1 MHARDTIVISSTLP
15 QDQPYATSDTRQKV
29 VPRTAQRLL
38 LALLAVVFCGG
49 FLFLVTISPLL
60 LYGFYIALAALIV
73 LRIESVGQFL
83 KLLAPISP
91 YLYWLLIYGAW
102 ATLVSPFI
110 SVVFGDIV
118 RLMFRNLLF
127 LTAAAVAFSDA
138 QNFQRFARFIQ
149 IGVIINCAIS
159 VTQLN
164 DPQFALDLARMLGEK
179 TYTNNN
185 VRPGGL
191 WINPD
196 EAAFANLMALL
207 IIGTERT
214 PLAWIAR
221 CAAVYSIYVS
231 ASRTGS
237 YILLIFFLAFLA
249 FQLSQRAFSFKRM
262 TILVNVL
269 AVAYLIFLG
278 LYYTDNLPTYDHSQ
292 DFALSR
298 ILDVQESN
306 TDYTRGDLT
315 YAVFQVALNAPW
327 HGYGTLGLQDADASQ
342 LYFQRAL
349 PGLGAHNIFLA
360 IWGEAGILG
369 LFGYLIA
376 LGVGASRVL
385 RAKLAPT
392 HRLIAGLMWMAYL
405 IRGLTWHGQL
415 TSGMGIL
422 CVAALYC
429 YPVLMELRDDR
440 PLTTDDG
447 LTAVSGRSS
456 VVKTYG

>member
-1 MHARDTIVISSTLP
+1 MKPIVWNNTTAINEPYSRS
-15 QDQPYATSDTRQKV
+15 DQRQKV
-29 VPRTAQRLL
+29 VPRVAQRVLVAL
-38 LALLAVVFCGG
+38 LALIFCGG
-49 FLFLVTISPLL
+49 FLFLVTISPLV
-60 LYGFYIALAALIV
+60 LYGFYVALAAMIV
-73 LRIESVGQFL
+73 LRTESVVQFL
-83 KLLAPISP
+83 KALAPLSP
-91 YLYWLLIYGAW
+91 YLYWLLLYAAW
-102 ATLVSPFI
+102 ATLISPFI

-118 RLMFRNLLF
+118 RLLFRNLLF
-127 LTAAAVAFSDA
+127 LTAAAVAFSDRSA
-138 QNFQRFARFIQ
+138 YRLFSRFIQ
-149 IGVIINCAIS
+149 VGVIINCAIS

-164 DPQFALDLARMLGEK
+164 DPQFALDLARMLGDK

-207 IIGTERT
+207 IIGTDRS

-237 YILLIFFLAFLA
+237 YILVLFFVAFLL

-262 TILVNVL
+262 TLLVNGL
-269 AVAYLIFLG
+269 ALAYLVFYG
-278 LYYTDNLPTYDHSQ
+278 MFYTNNLPAYDHSQ

-298 ILDVQESN
+298 ILDIQESN

-315 YAVFQVALNAPW
+315 YAVFQVAINAPW
-327 HGYGTLGLQDADASQ
+327 HGYGTLGLQDAEASQ

-376 LGVGASRVL
+376 LGVGASQVL
-385 RAKLAPT
+385 RYKLAPA
-392 HRLIAGLMWMAYL
+392 HRLIAGLMWVGYL
-405 IRGLTWHGQL
+405 IRGVTWHGQL
-415 TSGMGIL
+415 HSGMGIL
-422 CVAALYC
+422 CVALLYC
-429 YPVLMELRDDR
+429 YPMLMREEESSLNE
-440 PLTTDDG
+440 G
-447 LTAVSGRSS
+447 L
-456 VVKTYG
+456 